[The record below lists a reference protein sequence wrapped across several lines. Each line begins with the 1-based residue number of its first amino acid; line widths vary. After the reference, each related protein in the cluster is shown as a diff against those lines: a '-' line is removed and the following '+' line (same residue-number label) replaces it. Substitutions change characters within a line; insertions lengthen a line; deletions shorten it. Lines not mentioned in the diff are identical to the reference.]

1 MEISLIWIFY
11 LSVLAMRMHV
21 FINPISKIYLGTKV
35 DSGLFHTA
43 HFVSCNNKFLKEKLN
58 RHCHNLFKMHMI
70 KLHSLWL
77 FGDRNINMEKH
88 LPDVKIII
96 MEDTDFKEVFYGS

>member
-1 MEISLIWIFY
+1 
-11 LSVLAMRMHV
+11 MRMNV

-58 RHCHNLFKMHMI
+58 RLGI
-70 KLHSLWL
+70 A
-77 FGDRNINMEKH
+77 
-88 LPDVKIII
+88 IICLKC
-96 MEDTDFKEVFYGS
+96 T